1 MEYYATLTGK
11 IVMGLSE
18 KRSIVHPSLGAV
30 SPLSLPGLLAMCF
43 SVTYVTSYWL
53 KCCNIPEDCNLNQK
67 IPKFANLKSCDQTA
81 HSLDYQ
87 T

>member
-1 MEYYATLTGK
+1 MNITLCGILCRIDWK

-43 SVTYVTSYWL
+43 SITYVTSYWL
-53 KCCNIPEDCNLNQK
+53 TCCNIPEDLNLNQK
-67 IPKFANLKSCDQTA
+67 VS
-81 HSLDYQ
+81 
-87 T
+87 